1 MINIVSVN
9 LLVCRF
15 FEPDAVHKDEK
26 VEKNRIAAD
35 YTRVRAS
42 QERRTETGILC

>member
-1 MINIVSVN
+1 MLCIIYQKHPCDYRFRN
-9 LLVCRF
+9 LLMCRF

-42 QERRTETGILC
+42 